1 MLTLAFSY
9 DIAIISIA
17 TRCDV
22 TAAMTVGSRA
32 LELEPRSWFLAC
44 DIPDF
49 LLSCSSFVLV

>member
-1 MLTLAFSY
+1 LQNLVLTLAFSY

-32 LELEPRSWFLAC
+32 LGLELRELVSCGRHSWFS
-44 DIPDF
+44 PF
-49 LLSCSSFVLV
+49 LR